1 MAERIS
7 DRQSHISREQYKLQD
22 GNGEETG
29 DFSLKIGNRNIVFA
43 AHLQFF
49 LIGNTFGTIVKK
61 TCHLC
66 IFDIISMDHS
76 QTCAG
81 VHNAHGM
88 LETILIQVFGK
99 FFQFLQNRNL
109 PWSDFLLSVNS
120 ILFHVRNHLIRD
132 VIFQTFFF

>member
-1 MAERIS
+1 MEKKRV
-7 DRQSHISREQYKLQD
+7 
-22 GNGEETG
+22 T
-29 DFSLKIGNRNIVFA
+29 SLKIGNRNIVFA

-49 LIGNTFGTIVKK
+49 LIGNAFGAIVKK
-61 TCHLC
+61 TGHLC

-99 FFQFLQNRNL
+99 FFFNFCKIVICHGQTSFFL
-109 PWSDFLLSVNS
+109 
-120 ILFHVRNHLIRD
+120 
-132 VIFQTFFF
+132 